1 MPPTHFAKTQSQP
14 ENFLPLQA
22 LRINKY
28 ALSLPEVGF
37 MIGTSV
43 MRVCDIC
50 HYGLTTTMAIIGNS
64 LNQK

>member
-1 MPPTHFAKTQSQP
+1 
-14 ENFLPLQA
+14 
-22 LRINKY
+22 
-28 ALSLPEVGF
+28 

-50 HYGLTTTMAIIGNS
+50 HYGLTTTMAIIDDS